1 MTSTNGDAPRYA
13 AAIAVMNVDY
23 EAVTGMRPAGFVC
36 PVCGQNVD
44 PGRATRGH
52 APAKA
57 VGGKVVTLICDTC
70 NSTFG
75 TRFEAAAV
83 KAIIRRR
90 GIRSGEWNEDIAM
103 GSGQPG
109 RNLINSKVT
118 LRANPATGKTE
129 WHVCGPKVGS
139 PAHRRY
145 LEEVD
150 LIVRAGD
157 GGLFQ
162 ITTKS
167 ATNDVIHRAYMS
179 WAFLAFTG
187 QLGYTFALSEPGR
200 LVAEALL
207 SPTFTLFGASA
218 VLNINNV
225 APKPDFE
232 PSCPVLTTLDPLP
245 AAADAFGWRYGPV
258 ICVFPLRDDATGE
271 IYRKLQA
278 RTAVGA
284 WEEVDHEVL
293 RTYLS
298 DPAYA
303 AGGTPGT

>member
-1 MTSTNGDAPRYA
+1 MTSTTGDAPRYA
-13 AAIAVMNVDY
+13 AAIAVMNQDY
-23 EAVTGMRPAGFVC
+23 EAVTSMRPAGFVC
-36 PVCGQNVD
+36 PVCRRAVD

-52 APAKA
+52 APAEA

-75 TRFEAAAV
+75 TRFEAAAA

-90 GIRSGEWNEDIAM
+90 GIRSGEWSEDIAI

-109 RNLINSKVT
+109 RNPINSKVT
-118 LRANPATGKTE
+118 LRANPATGKTQ
-129 WHVCGPKVGS
+129 WHVRGPRAGT
-139 PAHRRY
+139 PAHTRY

-157 GGLFQ
+157 GGTFQ
-162 ITTKS
+162 ITTES
-167 ATNDVIHRAYMS
+167 ATNEVIHRAFMS
-179 WAFLAFTG
+179 WAFLSFTG
-187 QLGYTFALSEPGR
+187 LLGYTFALSEPGR
-200 LVAEALL
+200 LVADALL

-218 VLNINNV
+218 VLNVKNV
-225 APKPDFE
+225 PAEPELE

-258 ICVFPLRDDATGE
+258 ICVFPLRNDATGE

-278 RTAVGA
+278 KPAVGA
-284 WEEVDHEVL
+284 WEEVDPEVL

-303 AGGTPGT
+303 PGATPGT